1 MPQAFASPGF
11 LRPTRSG
18 IPRGLVS
25 AQKEDRIVVIENVL
39 GAVPMVD
46 VPINDKNFSNPMF
59 LLSVSGGNGCV
70 IEDSKPHPLG
80 RSGVMTGRTGQA
92 KGMISQ
98 VAQNVI
104 NRKKRAAGGAQGD
117 LPRVR

>member
-1 MPQAFASPGF
+1 M
-11 LRPTRSG
+11 
-18 IPRGLVS
+18 S

-70 IEDSKPHPLG
+70 IEDAKTHPLG

-92 KGMISQ
+92 KGMTSQ
-98 VAQNVI
+98 VVQNVI